1 MRVVVNPD
9 GALDMEPAGN
19 VATVEDRSKKSL
31 RHFSLRHGG
40 NIISRLIN
48 LLMRGGGALIYVVNH
63 RRRLRKGP
71 GTERELPREE
81 PWRQRVRGVSDLKQ
95 VEGTLL
101 KRGRKKVRRREP
113 SDG

>member
-1 MRVVVNPD
+1 MCMKLVCVRHCVYKMRVVVNPD

-48 LLMRGGGALIYVVNH
+48 LLMRG
-63 RRRLRKGP
+63 
-71 GTERELPREE
+71 
-81 PWRQRVRGVSDLKQ
+81 
-95 VEGTLL
+95 EG
-101 KRGRKKVRRREP
+101 R
-113 SDG
+113 